1 MAELV
6 SSFEGGLTI
15 LHANRFCNNWTRA
28 GNVSDRTNPFDNKG
42 AQGFY
47 DSKEHT

>member
-15 LHANRFCNNWTRA
+15 LHANRFCSNWTR
-28 GNVSDRTNPFDNKG
+28 GDVSDRTNPFDNKG

-47 DSKEHT
+47 NSKEHT